1 MLALASKLA
10 SFRIVDILYKKKKN
24 TKRTET
30 SEKIRNKTK
39 YNSLKYYHVICHLYF
54 NENKI

>member
-10 SFRIVDILYKKKKN
+10 SFRIVDILYKKKTLNEQKQA
-24 TKRTET
+24 K
-30 SEKIRNKTK
+30 KRNKTK

-54 NENKI
+54 NKNKI

>member
-10 SFRIVDILYKKKKN
+10 SFRIVDILYKKKK
-24 TKRTET
+24 TLKEQ
-30 SEKIRNKTK
+30 KQAKKRNKTK